1 MSTDPGGQWESLEG
15 ATRWALGALGELRGG
30 PQVGGQLGGLSG
42 LWE

>member
-15 ATRWALGALGELRGG
+15 ATCWVLGALGELRGG
-30 PQVGGQLGGLSG
+30 PQVGGQLRASLG